1 MPIEALSHVWLGDFR
16 QHLMLRTLFP
26 TGIHILSTMSNS
38 TSNPPSGASTPS
50 NSRFISNTETLEDAL
65 KTQTVGLV
73 HLSEFKKRRV
83 ELAEQREREAAEKL
97 QAAHTSRAGTSSREG
112 SEQPP
117 AKKKKRKVVA
127 KGKLSFGGVED
138 EDEDETDSRGRSVS
152 IAVDKVESMDDS
164 VDSGGAGLAEALVE
178 SEAARKRKVNPKLR
192 APPPKVLTKNTLL
205 REAQERETLR
215 REFLVLQE
223 KIKNEEISI
232 PFVFYDGMFYSLTMF
247 LYPGQQ
253 ITNDQ
258 SCRNK
263 CRTTRWRRRTGQER
277 GSSMAFSRAR
287 TQNERTPGMAT
298 SFCRRSITGSGR
310 SYHST
315 CMLRTPRIS
324 TRSTCSV
331 FLLSHVDDLH

>member
-1 MPIEALSHVWLGDFR
+1 
-16 QHLMLRTLFP
+16 
-26 TGIHILSTMSNS
+26 MSNS
-38 TSNPPSGASTPS
+38 TSNPPGASTPS

-138 EDEDETDSRGRSVS
+138 EDEDGTDSRSVA
-152 IAVDKVESMDDS
+152 ITVDNRVESMDDS
-164 VDSGGAGLAEALVE
+164 VDAEGAGLDEVLVE

-232 PFVFYDGMFYSLTMF
+232 PFVFYDGMFYS
-247 LYPGQQ
+247 
-253 ITNDQ
+253 
-258 SCRNK
+258 
-263 CRTTRWRRRTGQER
+263 
-277 GSSMAFSRAR
+277 
-287 TQNERTPGMAT
+287 
-298 SFCRRSITGSGR
+298 
-310 SYHST
+310 
-315 CMLRTPRIS
+315 
-324 TRSTCSV
+324 
-331 FLLSHVDDLH
+331 

>member
-1 MPIEALSHVWLGDFR
+1 
-16 QHLMLRTLFP
+16 
-26 TGIHILSTMSNS
+26 MSNP
-38 TSNPPSGASTPS
+38 TSNPPSRASTPS

-138 EDEDETDSRGRSVS
+138 EDEDDTDSRSGSVT
-152 IAVDKVESMDDS
+152 AAMDYRVESGDDS
-164 VDSGGAGLAEALVE
+164 ADAGGAVGDALVE
-178 SEAARKRKVNPKLR
+178 SEAAKKRKVNPKLR

-232 PFVFYDGMFYSLTMF
+232 PFVFYDGRFHTF
-247 LYPGQQ
+247 RIPGRR
-253 ITNDQ
+253 ITDRKPR
-258 SCRNK
+258 RNK
-263 CRTTRWRRRTGQER
+263 CCTTRRRRRPGQER

-287 TQNERTPGMAT
+287 TQNEWTPGMVT
-298 SFCRRSITGSGR
+298 SFCRRSITRSGR
-310 SYHST
+310 SHHPT
-315 CMLRTPRIS
+315 CMSLPPPLTS
-324 TRSTCSV
+324 TKNEERPCFAFPPSMPMV
-331 FLLSHVDDLH
+331 LAN

>member
-1 MPIEALSHVWLGDFR
+1 
-16 QHLMLRTLFP
+16 
-26 TGIHILSTMSNS
+26 MSNS

-117 AKKKKRKVVA
+117 AKKKKRKAVA

-138 EDEDETDSRGRSVS
+138 EDEDGTDPRSAA
-152 IAVDKVESMDDS
+152 IAANNKVEGMDDS
-164 VDSGGAGLAEALVE
+164 VDAGGVGLAEALVE

-232 PFVFYDGMFYSLTMF
+232 PFVFYDGMFCSLTPP
-247 LYPGQQ
+247 LYPADKSLINHTG
-253 ITNDQ
+253 TNVAPPDGGGVQ
-258 SCRNK
+258 VK
-263 CRTTRWRRRTGQER
+263 KGEAVWLFLE
-277 GSSMAFSRAR
+277 RAR
-287 TQNERTPGMAT
+287 RM
-298 SFCRRSITGSGR
+298 SGR
-310 SYHST
+310 REW
-315 CMLRTPRIS
+315 LRVS
-324 TRSTCSV
+324 
-331 FLLSHVDDLH
+331 VDDLLLVRGEVIIPHVCHGLYLFRISSPRVDDLY

>member
-1 MPIEALSHVWLGDFR
+1 MAWQVE
-16 QHLMLRTLFP
+16 QHRIPQTSVSLNYIP
-26 TGIHILSTMSNS
+26 STMSNS
-38 TSNPPSGASTPS
+38 TSNPPSRASTPS

-117 AKKKKRKVVA
+117 AKKKKRKVVV

-138 EDEDETDSRGRSVS
+138 EDEDGTDSRSGSVTTAMDYRAES
-152 IAVDKVESMDDS
+152 EDDGVDAGGVAGAV
-164 VDSGGAGLAEALVE
+164 GAVGDALVE
-178 SEAARKRKVNPKLR
+178 LEAAKKRKVNPKLR

-232 PFVFYDGMFYSLTMF
+232 PFVFYDGMLRSFHI
-247 LYPGQQ
+247 PGE
-253 ITNDQ
+253 IIVDYQ
-258 SCRNK
+258 SYRNK
-263 CRTTRWRRRTGQER
+263 CCTTRWRRRSGQER
-277 GSSMAFSRAR
+277 GSSMAFS
-287 TQNERTPGMAT
+287 
-298 SFCRRSITGSGR
+298 
-310 SYHST
+310 
-315 CMLRTPRIS
+315 
-324 TRSTCSV
+324 
-331 FLLSHVDDLH
+331 

>member
-1 MPIEALSHVWLGDFR
+1 MDALSHVCLGKLWTTTSSPIF
-16 QHLMLRTLFP
+16 T
-26 TGIHILSTMSNS
+26 TSKYHIPSTMSNP
-38 TSNPPSGASTPS
+38 TSNPPSGTSTPS

-138 EDEDETDSRGRSVS
+138 EDEDGTDSRGGSV
-152 IAVDKVESMDDS
+152 IATDNMVESGDDG
-164 VDSGGAGLAEALVE
+164 VDAGSSGSSGGAGGAGLTEALVE
-178 SEAARKRKVNPKLR
+178 SEAAKKRKVNPKLR

-232 PFVFYDGMFYSLTMF
+232 PFVFYDGMF
-247 LYPGQQ
+247 
-253 ITNDQ
+253 
-258 SCRNK
+258 
-263 CRTTRWRRRTGQER
+263 
-277 GSSMAFSRAR
+277 
-287 TQNERTPGMAT
+287 
-298 SFCRRSITGSGR
+298 RSPIPS
-310 SYHST
+310 
-315 CMLRTPRIS
+315 
-324 TRSTCSV
+324 
-331 FLLSHVDDLH
+331 

>member
-1 MPIEALSHVWLGDFR
+1 
-16 QHLMLRTLFP
+16 
-26 TGIHILSTMSNS
+26 MSNS
-38 TSNPPSGASTPS
+38 TSNPPSRASTPS

-117 AKKKKRKVVA
+117 VKKKKRKVVV

-138 EDEDETDSRGRSVS
+138 EDEDGTDSRSGSVTT
-152 IAVDKVESMDDS
+152 AMDYR
-164 VDSGGAGLAEALVE
+164 VDSEDDGVDVGGVVVAVGDALVE
-178 SEAARKRKVNPKLR
+178 LEAAKKRKVNPKLR

-232 PFVFYDGMFYSLTMF
+232 PFVFYDGMLCSFHIPGGIIADHQ
-247 LYPGQQ
+247 LY
-253 ITNDQ
+253 
-258 SCRNK
+258 RNK
-263 CRTTRWRRRTGQER
+263 CCTTRWRRRPGQER
-277 GSSMAFSRAR
+277 GSSMAFS
-287 TQNERTPGMAT
+287 
-298 SFCRRSITGSGR
+298 
-310 SYHST
+310 
-315 CMLRTPRIS
+315 
-324 TRSTCSV
+324 
-331 FLLSHVDDLH
+331 